1 MGSEQPAAFADRL
14 LGWYNQH
21 GRKNLPWQQP
31 RTPYRVW
38 ISEIMLQQTQVSTV
52 IPYFERWMQR
62 FPDLVELA
70 AAPLDDV
77 LEHWAGL
84 GYYAR
89 ARNLHR
95 AAQQCV
101 EQHDGELPMSSEQLC
116 ELPGIG
122 LSTANAIV
130 SQATGQPAAVL
141 DGNVRRV
148 LARHSALEVWP
159 GSAAGQKVLWAE
171 AEQRLPKKR
180 GDDYTQAIMD
190 LGALLCLRSK
200 PRCDECPVHADCQA
214 LANDA
219 VDRLPVPKPATKV
232 SQRKLYWLALL
243 DDQSRILLQKRPPAG
258 IWGGLWCLPE
268 ANSLEELEQE
278 CGLDLSF
285 AHALQTRQHRL
296 SHIAMSIHPVVLCN
310 APGNALGNAPGN
322 ALRKQV
328 ISSHDLQI
336 REAAEQQWFG
346 LEPDELPGLPRP
358 LAVLIEQIR
367 NSEILVGALS

>member
-1 MGSEQPAAFADRL
+1 MGRKQSGQFAERL
-14 LGWYNQH
+14 LAWFDQH

-70 AAPLDDV
+70 AAPLDEV
-77 LEHWAGL
+77 LEHWAAL

-89 ARNLHR
+89 ARNLQR
-95 AAQQCV
+95 AAQLCTDQF
-101 EQHDGELPMSSEQLC
+101 EGQLPDTSAELC

-122 LSTANAIV
+122 LSTANAII

-159 GSAAGQKVLWAE
+159 GSTAGQKILWAE
-171 AEQRLPKKR
+171 AEQRLPQKR

-190 LGALLCLRSK
+190 LGALLCMRSK
-200 PRCDECPVHADCQA
+200 PRCDECPVSSDCQA
-214 LANDA
+214 LATHA
-219 VDRLPVPKPATKV
+219 VDRLPIAKPATKV
-232 SQRKLYWLALL
+232 SHRVLYWLALL

-258 IWGGLWCLPE
+258 IWGGLWCLPQ
-268 ANSLEELEQE
+268 ADSLKNLEQQ
-278 CGLDLSF
+278 CGLDLSP
-285 AHALQTRQHRL
+285 AHTMQPRKHRL
-296 SHIAMSIHPVVLCN
+296 SHVAMSIHPVVLAN
-310 APGNALGNAPGN
+310 APGNALGNAPG
-322 ALRKQV
+322 KQV

-336 REAAEQQWFG
+336 REATEQQWFG
-346 LEPDELPGLPRP
+346 LEPGKLPGIPQP

-367 NSEILVGALS
+367 NSELISGVKQ